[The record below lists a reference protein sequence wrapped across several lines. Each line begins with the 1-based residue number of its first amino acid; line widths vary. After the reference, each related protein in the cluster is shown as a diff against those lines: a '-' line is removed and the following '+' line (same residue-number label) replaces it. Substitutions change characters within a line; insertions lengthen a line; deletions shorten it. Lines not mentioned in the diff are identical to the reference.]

1 MEAGA
6 LEESLAP
13 RLHLV
18 CDLHT
23 HEASSNGA
31 SQLQP
36 IFRSVL
42 LLSCQL
48 KTEILPFSHIVGEFC
63 PNVLLI
69 VPKAK
74 IFLTMWNTACLTFSS
89 FHFFSLLRF
98 CKFCSDVS
106 LPKGYFFTLKNNN
119 SPKNRSFF
127 LQATWLLF
135 ATWWTV
141 SLFCQQQKC

>member
-1 MEAGA
+1 MLFQEIEAGA
-6 LEESLAP
+6 LEGSLAL

-36 IFRSVL
+36 IFKSVL

-48 KTEILPFSHIVGEFC
+48 KTKILPFSHIVGELF

-74 IFLTMWNTACLTFSS
+74 KIFLTRWNTACLTFSS
-89 FHFFSLLRF
+89 FL
-98 CKFCSDVS
+98 
-106 LPKGYFFTLKNNN
+106 
-119 SPKNRSFF
+119 FF
-127 LQATWLLF
+127 LSLGF
-135 ATWWTV
+135 ANSAV
-141 SLFCQQQKC
+141 M